1 MIWNYTDKAI
11 LTMKNMSEIEL
22 EKYLSKVS
30 LAITRSG
37 SSVLAELTN
46 ANIPFISVPLP
57 SSADNH
63 QLKNALFYE
72 RKNFAFLIEENDLND
87 KLVNLI
93 QEIHN
98 DRSKLNKIIENQK
111 EYSDKNVYDNI
122 NKIIKELINEKN

>member
-1 MIWNYTDKAI
+1 M
-11 LTMKNMSEIEL
+11 
-22 EKYLSKVS
+22 
-30 LAITRSG
+30 
-37 SSVLAELTN
+37 
-46 ANIPFISVPLP
+46 PLP